1 MFGIGGTELVVL
13 IIIIAVLLGP
23 DQIPSVVKSLSKFV
37 REVTKAREDLKE
49 TVDSDETLRS
59 LKQSVGEVKDEL
71 QSRVQNVT
79 GGVQRDIEQ
88 VKEIIQKQIQEE
100 TEDHKKE
107 TKS

>member
-49 TVDSDETLRS
+49 TVDADETLRS

-71 QSRVQNVT
+71 QTRVQNVT

-88 VKEIIQKQIQEE
+88 VKEIIQKQIHEE
-100 TEDHKKE
+100 NEDHKKE

>member
-13 IIIIAVLLGP
+13 IIIVAVLLGP

-37 REVTKAREDLKE
+37 REVTKAKEDLKE
-49 TVDSDETLRS
+49 TVDSDDTLRS
-59 LKQSVGEVKDEL
+59 LKESVGEVKDEL

-88 VKEIIQKQIQEE
+88 VKEIIQKQLHEE
-100 TEDHKKE
+100 TEERKKDPE
-107 TKS
+107 S